1 MLAFKLVKPSNV
13 IHDDLINLVYKKK
26 GFSKKVIIHFV
37 TTKLPSLAVYLTSI
51 GNLAL

>member
-13 IHDDLINLVYKKK
+13 IHDDLINLVYKKA
-26 GFSKKVIIHFV
+26 FSKKVIIHFV